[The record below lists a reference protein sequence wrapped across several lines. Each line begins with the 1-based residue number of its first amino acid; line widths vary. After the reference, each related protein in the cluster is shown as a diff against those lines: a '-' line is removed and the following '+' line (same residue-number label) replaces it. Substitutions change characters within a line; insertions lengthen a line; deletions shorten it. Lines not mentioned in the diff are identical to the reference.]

1 MALPLFGGQQQ
12 KTTKNLLEFKA
23 GKMTQKDKMVHPD
36 TRKGVIYVYKSE
48 DSLTHFCWK
57 DRSTGEVVDDLIIF
71 PDDADFS
78 RVKQC
83 TTGRVYIMK
92 FRSSNRRFFCWMQEP
107 KEDKDEEYCK
117 KVNEI
122 LNGPAVP
129 AGGAE
134 ETTPAAPSPTTAPT
148 AGDLSSIANLDQSQ
162 LIDMLAGGG
171 TPLSSRANG
180 SSTVSVAALQNILN
194 TLPNNGGSA
203 PETVTPAN
211 VISREAI
218 DALVSS
224 PDTVGKLQ
232 QHLPEALRGDPETLK
247 QTLNSPQFQQGLQL
261 FSSAFKSGQLAPL
274 MKSLGFTDSAGNAAA
289 GGDFEAFVRAVA
301 DATKEKD
308 KDDSVDEDM
317 ALD

>member
-1 MALPLFGGQQQ
+1 MALPLFGGTQQ
-12 KTTKNLLEFKA
+12 KTTKNLIEFKA
-23 GKMTQKDKMVHPD
+23 GKMVQKGKMVHPD
-36 TRKGVIYVYKSE
+36 TRKGTIYVYKSD

-78 RVKQC
+78 RVTQC

-107 KEDKDEEYCK
+107 KEDQDEERCK

-122 LNGPAVP
+122 LNGSTPSTDEAKPAATP
-129 AGGAE
+129 AATTTT
-134 ETTPAAPSPTTAPT
+134 TTPAAPV
-148 AGDLSSIANLDQSQ
+148 AGNLGNAQ
-162 LIDMLAGGG
+162 LMDMLSGA
-171 TPLSSRANG
+171 TPLSSRSNG
-180 SSTVSVAALQNILN
+180 GPVSVAALQNILQN
-194 TLPNNGGSA
+194 MPSNGSANGGA
-203 PETVTPAN
+203 AKETVSPAN
-211 VISREAI
+211 VISKEAI
-218 DALVSS
+218 DGLLEC
-224 PDTVGKLQ
+224 PDTVAKLE
-232 QHLPEALRGDPETLK
+232 QHLPEALRGNPETLRS
-247 QTLNSPQFQQGLQL
+247 TLNSPQFQQGLQL

-301 DATKEKD
+301 DATKEKE
-308 KDDSVDEDM
+308 KDEVEEDM

>member
-1 MALPLFGGQQQ
+1 MALPLFGGTQQ
-12 KTTKNLLEFKA
+12 KSTKNLIEFKA
-23 GKMTQKDKMVHPD
+23 GKMVQKGKMVHPD
-36 TRKGVIYVYKSE
+36 TRKGMIYVYKSD

-78 RVKQC
+78 RVTQC

-107 KEDKDEEYCK
+107 KEDKDEEKCK

-122 LNGPAVP
+122 LNGNA
-129 AGGAE
+129 AAAAAE
-134 ETTPAAPSPTTAPT
+134 ETTPAATTATPAT
-148 AGDLSSIANLDQSQ
+148 PATPGGAANLGQSQ
-162 LIDMLAGGG
+162 LMDMLSG
-171 TPLSSRANG
+171 TPVSSRSNG
-180 SSTVSVAALQNILN
+180 APVSVAALQNILQN
-194 TLPNNGGSA
+194 MPSNGGVPKES
-203 PETVTPAN
+203 VTPAS
-211 VISREAI
+211 VISKEAI
-218 DALVSS
+218 DGLLEC
-224 PDTVGKLQ
+224 PDTVAKLE
-232 QHLPEALRGDPETLK
+232 QHLPEALRGNPETLRG
-247 QTLNSPQFQQGLQL
+247 TLNSPQFQQGLQL

-301 DATKEKD
+301 DATKEKE
-308 KDDSVDEDM
+308 KDDVEEDM

>member
-1 MALPLFGGQQQ
+1 MALPLFGGTQQ
-12 KTTKNLLEFKA
+12 KTTKNLIEFKA
-23 GKMTQKDKMVHPD
+23 GKMVQKGKMVHPD
-36 TRKGVIYVYKSE
+36 TRKGLIYVYKSD

-57 DRSTGEVVDDLIIF
+57 DRATGEVVDDLIIF

-122 LNGPAVP
+122 LNGTA
-129 AGGAE
+129 ASAE
-134 ETTPAAPSPTTAPT
+134 ESTPTATAPT
-148 AGDLSSIANLDQSQ
+148 ATTTTPATPGGGNVGQAQ
-162 LIDMLAGGG
+162 LMDMLSGG
-171 TPLSSRANG
+171 TPLSSRTNG
-180 SSTVSVAALQNILN
+180 GPVSVAALQNILQN
-194 TLPNNGGSA
+194 MPANGSA
-203 PETVTPAN
+203 NGAAPKETVTPAN
-211 VISREAI
+211 VISKEAI
-218 DALVSS
+218 DGLLEC
-224 PDTVGKLQ
+224 PDTVAKLE
-232 QHLPEALRGDPETLK
+232 QHLPEALRGNPEMMRS
-247 QTLNSPQFQQGLQL
+247 TLNSPQFQQGLQL

-301 DATKEKD
+301 DATKEKE
-308 KDDSVDEDM
+308 KDEAEEDM

>member
-12 KTTKNLLEFKA
+12 KTTKNLIEFKA
-23 GKMTQKDKMVHPD
+23 GKMTQKGKMVHPD
-36 TRKGVIYVYKSE
+36 TRKGMIYVYKSD

-57 DRSTGEVVDDLIIF
+57 DRTSGEVVDDLIIF

-107 KEDKDEEYCK
+107 KEDKDEDNCK

-122 LNGPAVP
+122 LNGPATGP
-129 AGGAE
+129 GSD
-134 ETTPAAPSPTTAPT
+134 ETTPAAPTPSTDPAAP
-148 AGDLSSIANLDQSQ
+148 ADSAALSNLDQSQ
-162 LIDMLAGGG
+162 LINMLAGG

-180 SSTVSVAALQNILN
+180 AAPVSVAALQNILN
-194 TLPNNGGSA
+194 TLPNNGGA
-203 PETVTPAN
+203 PPETVSPAN
-211 VISREAI
+211 VISRDAI
-218 DALVSS
+218 DALLQS
-224 PDTVGKLQ
+224 PDTVAKLQ
-232 QHLPEALRGDPETLK
+232 QHLPEALRGDTDTLK

-301 DATKEKD
+301 DATKEAD